1 MRKYIF
7 TLTVVLSLILPFQQA
22 HALLGFGIVFDPQ
35 NFGQNILTASRT
47 LAMINNQVNS
57 LKNEVRMLENMSK
70 NLKGLGYDSIPQLQ
84 TTLSQ
89 MHLILQDAKG
99 LTLKISSIEADY
111 LKLYPETYSAALT
124 HDQYVKEAM
133 IRWKESRLGFQNSL
147 KTQAGIIES
156 LKQDEPLWERLVQE
170 SQNSVGAMQV
180 GQVTNQMLA
189 LRAQQQAKSQQL
201 NAMHYRAI
209 ALERSRQL
217 AEKEKAR
224 VQRKRF
230 LGSGTSYMPIPI
242 KIN

>member
-1 MRKYIF
+1 MRKYI
-7 TLTVVLSLILPFQQA
+7 LSLSLITALMMPLQQA
-22 HALLGFGIVFDPQ
+22 HALLGFGVVFDPQ
-35 NFGQNILTASRT
+35 NFAQNILTASRT
-47 LAMINNQVNS
+47 LTMINNQVNS
-57 LKNEVRMLENMSK
+57 LKNEVHMLENMAK
-70 NLKGLGYDSIPQLQ
+70 NLKGLSYDSIPQLQ
-84 TTLSQ
+84 LTLSQ
-89 MHLILQDAKG
+89 MHLVLQDAKG
-99 LTLKISSIEADY
+99 LALKVSSIEADY

-124 HDQYVKEAM
+124 HDQYVKEALA
-133 IRWKESRLGFQNSL
+133 RWKESRLGFQNSL

-156 LKQDEPLWERLVQE
+156 LKQDEVLWEKLVEQ

-201 NAMHYRAI
+201 SAMHYRAI

-224 VQRKRF
+224 VQRQRF
-230 LGSGTSYMPIPI
+230 LGSGTSYTPIAI

>member
-1 MRKYIF
+1 
-7 TLTVVLSLILPFQQA
+7 
-22 HALLGFGIVFDPQ
+22 
-35 NFGQNILTASRT
+35 
-47 LAMINNQVNS
+47 
-57 LKNEVRMLENMSK
+57 
-70 NLKGLGYDSIPQLQ
+70 GYDSIPQLQ

-111 LKLYPETYSAALT
+111 LKLYPETYNAALT
-124 HDQYVKEAM
+124 HDQYVKDALS
-133 IRWKESRLGFQNSL
+133 RWKESRLGFQNSL

-156 LKQDEPLWERLVQE
+156 LKADEPLWERLVQE
-170 SQNSVGAMQV
+170 SQNSVGSLQV

-224 VQRKRF
+224 VQRQRF
-230 LGSGTSYMPIPI
+230 LGSGTSYTPIPI

>member
-1 MRKYIF
+1 MRKYIL

-70 NLKGLGYDSIPQLQ
+70 NLKGLGYDSVPQLQ

-111 LKLYPETYSAALT
+111 LKLYPEIYNAALT
-124 HDQYVKEAM
+124 HDQYVKDALA
-133 IRWKESRLGFQNSL
+133 RWKESRMGFQNSL

-156 LKQDEPLWERLVQE
+156 LKADEPLWERLVQE
-170 SQNSVGAMQV
+170 SQNSVGSLQV

-201 NAMHYRAI
+201 NAM
-209 ALERSRQL
+209 
-217 AEKEKAR
+217 
-224 VQRKRF
+224 
-230 LGSGTSYMPIPI
+230 
-242 KIN
+242 